1 MATRDVGDDPR
12 GANDNPGD
20 NDSTSSWRRSQ
31 ETAPGREAGTKHPW
45 QAHVNPVAMVLDV
58 PAPQAFVVAAEASS
72 VAQRWKQWVIAFEYY
87 LAATGVK
94 DAAQKKALLLHVA
107 GREVQDIFST
117 LQPAGDSM
125 DAAKDALSKY
135 FTPKVNIRYERFLF
149 WQCSQDKEESIDSF
163 VTRLIKLASTCDYP
177 DANDL
182 IIDQIIVKCNSSE
195 LRKKLLQEK
204 NLTLSRAQEIAR
216 ALEVANMQASYIE
229 GKSSPAVAQVNKVS
243 GRSDHRHFQSHQWK
257 QNQPH
262 KVQDNQSGRPN
273 RCCRCGKEGHR
284 PSEASKCPATGQKCY
299 QCGKTG
305 HFGKFCRTK
314 NKNPTQ
320 NRIHSAQEADPS
332 NSSSTQESQVSAQ
345 NEEREVDYA
354 FQINSVSRERDKIML
369 KVNINKQPVVMQLDT
384 AADVSIM
391 PQNIAE
397 TIPNLVIGHSSAVL
411 KDYSNRQ
418 IHVVGSANVDVEYNS
433 QRVKSLPITI
443 VKGPGQTLLGLDW
456 LQKIK
461 LDWSNIFRV
470 IKHENESVS
479 LTEMLAQFEE
489 VFSEGEG
496 TVTNVKASLSLKP
509 EAQAKLFAPRQIPFA
524 LKAVVEQEISRLEA
538 TGKWVRVT
546 YSDWGTPLV
555 PIAKKDG
562 GIRLCGDYKVTLNP
576 QLQVAQHPLPNPTE
590 MFSCL
595 GNSKVFSKLDLK
607 HAFQQLLMDKK
618 NHRSYAH
625 SAHI

>member
-1 MATRDVGDDPR
+1 
-12 GANDNPGD
+12 
-20 NDSTSSWRRSQ
+20 
-31 ETAPGREAGTKHPW
+31 
-45 QAHVNPVAMVLDV
+45 
-58 PAPQAFVVAAEASS
+58 
-72 VAQRWKQWVIAFEYY
+72 
-87 LAATGVK
+87 
-94 DAAQKKALLLHVA
+94 
-107 GREVQDIFST
+107 
-117 LQPAGDSM
+117 
-125 DAAKDALSKY
+125 
-135 FTPKVNIRYERFLF
+135 
-149 WQCSQDKEESIDSF
+149 
-163 VTRLIKLASTCDYP
+163 
-177 DANDL
+177 
-182 IIDQIIVKCNSSE
+182 
-195 LRKKLLQEK
+195 
-204 NLTLSRAQEIAR
+204 
-216 ALEVANMQASYIE
+216 
-229 GKSSPAVAQVNKVS
+229 
-243 GRSDHRHFQSHQWK
+243 
-257 QNQPH
+257 
-262 KVQDNQSGRPN
+262 
-273 RCCRCGKEGHR
+273 
-284 PSEASKCPATGQKCY
+284 
-299 QCGKTG
+299 
-305 HFGKFCRTK
+305 
-314 NKNPTQ
+314 
-320 NRIHSAQEADPS
+320 
-332 NSSSTQESQVSAQ
+332 
-345 NEEREVDYA
+345 
-354 FQINSVSRERDKIML
+354 ML